1 MPSQR
6 AERVGRQILQEISKI
21 AESDLADPR
30 LDLVTFT
37 DVNMTPDLSIAHVY
51 FSTMNGG
58 ADPQEAAAGLKKANG
73 YIRRTLAHR
82 LSLRHVPELRFT
94 LDESSLLT
102 DRIGRLI
109 NPDPAAIAETDRDDE
124 E

>member
-1 MPSQR
+1 MSSQR

-21 AESDLADPR
+21 ADSDLGDPR
-30 LDLVTFT
+30 VNLVTFT
-37 DVNMTPDLSIAHVY
+37 DVKMTSDLRHARVY
-51 FSTMNGG
+51 FSTLSDGTER
-58 ADPQEAAAGLKKANG
+58 DEAVAALEKANSF
-73 YIRRTLAHR
+73 IRRALARR

-94 LDESSLLT
+94 LDDSSEVT

-109 NPDPAAIAETDRDDE
+109 NQSTQNMPESDADDE